1 MGIVSGIKS
10 MFNISTW
17 MGTQQL
23 KNQTK
28 ALNDVAQSL
37 ITPASPKYNE
47 SFDQALVRLKLT
59 EDDLA
64 HRTHEFKRL
73 IAVFSFITFCLLLYF
88 LYLLVERSWLASA
101 GCFGIM
107 LVMIGQ
113 IFRYHFWLYQI
124 RERKLGCTFREWL
137 HSLGGKT

>member
-88 LYLLVERSWLASA
+88 LYLLVEHAWLASA